1 MKPAIIVTGGA
12 GFIGRNLVAALNE
25 RGEDNVF
32 IVDALGRGEKWR
44 NLEGLV
50 FEDVWAIGD
59 FRQRVRTDSLPKIS
73 TIFHLGACSA
83 TDEMDADY
91 LLDNNYRTTRE
102 LCEWSIRR
110 GARFVYASSAATYGN
125 GEHGYDDSDGI
136 TPRLRPLNMY
146 GYSKHMFDLWALR
159 CGHLKSIAGIKYF
172 NVFGPGEDHK
182 QHMRSVI
189 NKAVSQIVET
199 GRVKLF
205 RSHRA
210 DYADGEQLRDFVY
223 VKDAVAQTLFY
234 HDRPDV
240 SGLFNAG
247 TGTARSWKD
256 LVNAV
261 FASLGRK
268 PEIEFIDM
276 PEPIR
281 EKYQYY
287 TKADM
292 TKARAAGYAR
302 ACFTLEDAVRDYVQG
317 YLIPRP

>member
-12 GFIGRNLVAALNE
+12 GFIGRNLVEALNP
-25 RGEDNVF
+25 RGETNVY
-32 IVDALGRGEKWR
+32 IVDALGRDEKWK
-44 NLEGLV
+44 NLEGLA
-50 FEDVWAIGD
+50 FEDVWTIGD
-59 FRQRVRTDSLPKIS
+59 FRQRVRTDSLPKIA

-102 LCEWSIRR
+102 LCEWSIRK
-110 GARFVYASSAATYGN
+110 GTRFIYASSAATYGN
-125 GEHGYDDSDGI
+125 GEHGYDVSDGI
-136 TPRLRPLNMY
+136 TPQLRPLNMY
-146 GYSKHMFDLWALR
+146 GYSKHMFDLWALQ
-159 CGHLKSIAGIKYF
+159 GDHLKSIAGIKYF

-199 GRVKLF
+199 GKVKLF
-205 RSHRA
+205 RSHRS

-261 FASLGRK
+261 FAALGRK
-268 PEIEFIDM
+268 SEIEFIDM
-276 PEPIR
+276 PESIR
-281 EKYQYY
+281 DKYQYY

-292 TKARAAGYAR
+292 TKARAAGYTR